1 MIIYKRSA
9 LSEILTD
16 EQNLFISQWA
26 VNKYELKYFYY
37 IYGEDKVKAW
47 LNDKYV
53 LIALSEIKQRD
64 AEQGNLKTNL
74 LNNFKDK
81 AIDIIA
87 KALNGDTVS
96 KEQVDV
102 AKWIL
107 RGENA
112 YSEAKY
118 KARGEQDA
126 SSGDRKLA
134 TILEFNYGNKK
145 TD

>member
-1 MIIYKRSA
+1 M
-9 LSEILTD
+9 SEVLTD
-16 EQNLFISQWA
+16 EQNIFISQWA

-37 IYGEDKVKAW
+37 LYGEDKVKAW
-47 LNDKYV
+47 LTDRYV
-53 LIALSEIKQRD
+53 QMALSEIKQRD

-81 AIDIIA
+81 AVDVIA
-87 KALNGDTVS
+87 KALNGDTLT
-96 KEQVDV
+96 KEQVDI

-112 YSEAKY
+112 YIEAKY
-118 KARGEQDA
+118 KYRGEQDA
-126 SSGDRKLA
+126 GNNDRKLA
-134 TILEFNYGNKK
+134 TVLEFNYGNKK